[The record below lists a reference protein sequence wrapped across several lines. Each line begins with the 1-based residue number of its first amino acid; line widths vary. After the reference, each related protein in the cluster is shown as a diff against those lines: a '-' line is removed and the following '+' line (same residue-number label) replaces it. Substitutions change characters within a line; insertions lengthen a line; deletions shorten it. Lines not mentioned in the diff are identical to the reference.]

1 MISISSYKF
10 NTFTVN
16 NEKQYQWALKFCY
29 IAECSLVICLLA
41 INAWKHV
48 YLTIL
53 IVLVLNTQKHLVV
66 TSDFCMFH
74 GKIIE
79 GWHNFSLVLLAK
91 LWLNLFFRKK
101 IAKST
106 SCFQNNK
113 MKTCGV
119 TNTISRR
126 LHDSHC
132 ENINSKLKMKFFFL
146 WEMFD
151 KRTRSRRCCLSWCR
165 IYGND
170 TFYFRQATMVPGRN
184 ILIQDKNR
192 IIYEECSLRWGKK
205 QRLQE
210 TNIDKDLV

>member
-1 MISISSYKF
+1 MY
-10 NTFTVN
+10 V
-16 NEKQYQWALKFCY
+16 LGC
-29 IAECSLVICLLA
+29 
-41 INAWKHV
+41 INWNVLKHV

-53 IVLVLNTQKHLVV
+53 IVLVLNTQKHLLV

-101 IAKST
+101 TAKST

-113 MKTCGV
+113 MKTYGV

-126 LHDSHC
+126 LDDSHC
-132 ENINSKLKMKFFFL
+132 ENINSKLKMNFFFL

-151 KRTRSRRCCLSWCR
+151 KRTRSRRSCLSWCR

-170 TFYFRQATMVPGRN
+170 TFCFRQATMVPGRN